1 VDYAQMANVTSLG
14 VGFLSAA
21 FWVVSAK
28 AKAPLPPEFEGMP
41 DGDYWKINI
50 FNGGDLSGTMRLQ
63 AKWNSRAAVAAAIT
77 VGLQMVATLIGLLSA
92 P

>member
-1 VDYAQMANVTSLG
+1 MDYAQIANVASLG
-14 VGFLSAA
+14 SGLLSAA

-41 DGDYWKINI
+41 DGSYWKIDI

-63 AKWNSRAAVAAAIT
+63 AKWNSRAAVAAAAT
-77 VGLQMVATLIGLLSA
+77 VLLQIAANMLSA
-92 P
+92 